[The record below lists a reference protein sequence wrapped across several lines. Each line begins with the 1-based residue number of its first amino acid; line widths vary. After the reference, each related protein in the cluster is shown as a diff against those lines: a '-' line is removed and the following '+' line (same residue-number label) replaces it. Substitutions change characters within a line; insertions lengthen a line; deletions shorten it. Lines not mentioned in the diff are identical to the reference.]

1 MDFLNKEFTEERA
14 VDPVLR
20 CDSCN
25 SLVKLTTLHKLGCC
39 PDCGNKRVRSLNI
52 FDETERDK
60 IKEWGYEDFLKEW
73 EAIDE

>member
-1 MDFLNKEFTEERA
+1 MDFLNKEFIEEST

-25 SLVKLTTLHKLGCC
+25 KIIELKAIHKLGVCSH
-39 PDCGNKRVRSLNI
+39 CGNKRVRSLTI
-52 FDETERDK
+52 FDETERDQ
-60 IKEWGYEDFLKEW
+60 IKAWGYEDFLKEW